1 MNIDRIQY
9 QKVFPISTY
18 CTERIGLE
26 ASLDDNENPEEALSK
41 LKIMVDTLHQET
53 LSQLDQYRG
62 TTTKIIEEQPNLS
75 NEDKKK
81 KQIAGFVEAITTC
94 TSLKSLEIFTK
105 LVERENIDEL
115 YEAYHS
121 TKLKLQNG
129 SI

>member
-53 LSQLDQYRG
+53 LSQLDQ
-62 TTTKIIEEQPNLS
+62 
-75 NEDKKK
+75 
-81 KQIAGFVEAITTC
+81 
-94 TSLKSLEIFTK
+94 
-105 LVERENIDEL
+105 
-115 YEAYHS
+115 
-121 TKLKLQNG
+121 
-129 SI
+129 